1 VTLERV
7 LNAEVLDDSMGLRV
21 TNTLTGKKEAFRP
34 LNSKEVRMYTCGPTV
49 YGPLHLGHA
58 RTAVA
63 YDIMIR
69 YLEVYYGKKV
79 FHVQNITDVGHIVGD
94 ADEGDDKLVKAAA
107 EKKVHPMELAD
118 RYIKDMW
125 DGFDALK
132 IRRPNISPRATG
144 HIIEMEDWCG
154 VLLEK
159 GYAYEVDGDIYFDVS
174 KFKDYGKLSGNTRE
188 KLLAG
193 ARIEKN
199 PKKRNPSDFAL
210 WKKAAPNHIMQWTS
224 PWGKGYPGWHI
235 ECSVMSVK
243 YLGAPFDIHGGAREL
258 SFPHHE
264 NEIAQSTA
272 YIGKA
277 PVKYWIHTG
286 LLSIEGRKMA
296 KSLGNF
302 VTVRDALKKYSPEQI
317 RWFIGSYQYSSEVD
331 FSEKNVSSAIQGLER
346 INNFIFS
353 LQNQK
358 PAKGSKNINK
368 MLNTFEKG
376 FVNSMNDDFNT
387 PKAISEIYNLVN
399 NVNKEMN
406 ELSNTQK
413 NAVLDSL
420 KKADSVFLGF
430 KWDYQPGEDSFNLE
444 ELIEERNKARKA
456 KDWDKADKIRK
467 ELAEKGIELLD
478 QSNGITTWKK
488 K

>member
-1 VTLERV
+1 MSLKV
-7 LNAEVLDDSMGLRV
+7 S
-21 TNTLTGKKEAFRP
+21 NTLTGKKEIF
-34 LNSKEVRMYTCGPTV
+34 NSVNPKEVKIYTCGPTV

-58 RTAVA
+58 RTAIA
-63 YDIMIR
+63 YDIIIR
-69 YLEVYYGKKV
+69 YLEMYKEKKV
-79 FHVQNITDVGHIVGD
+79 FHIQNITDVGHIVGD
-94 ADEGDDKLVKAAA
+94 VDEGEDKLVKAAA
-107 EKKVHPMELAD
+107 EKKMHPMELAD
-118 RYIKDMW
+118 IYIKDMW

-144 HIIEMEDWCG
+144 HIVEMQDWCK

-159 GYAYEVDGDIYFDVS
+159 EYAYEIDGDIYFDVS
-174 KFKDYGKLSGNTRE
+174 KFKDYGKLSGNTKD

-199 PKKRNPSDFAL
+199 PKKRNPADFAL

-243 YLGAPFDIHGGAREL
+243 YLGVPFDIHGGAREL

-272 YIGKA
+272 YTGKA
-277 PVKYWIHTG
+277 PVKYWVHTG

-302 VTVRDALKKYSPEQI
+302 VTVKDALKKYSPEQI
-317 RWFIGSYQYSSEVD
+317 RWFIGSYQYRSEVD
-331 FSEKNVSSAIQGLER
+331 FSEENVSSAINGLER

-358 PAKGSKNINK
+358 PAKGSKNIHK
-368 MLNTFEKG
+368 ILNAFEKG
-376 FVNSMNDDFNT
+376 FESSMDDDFNT
-387 PKAISEIYNLVN
+387 PKAISEIYTLVSN
-399 NVNKEMN
+399 ANKELN
-406 ELSNTQK
+406 ELSKAQK
-413 NAVLDSL
+413 NEILDLL
-420 KKADSVFLGF
+420 KKVDSIFLSF
-430 KWDYQPGEDSFNLE
+430 KWDHQASEDLSNIE
-444 ELIEERNKARKA
+444 ELIEGRNKARKA
-456 KDWDKADKIRK
+456 KDWASADKIRK
-467 ELAEKGIELLD
+467 DLAEKGIELFD
-478 QSNGITTWKK
+478 QPDGTTTWKK